1 MGDIGGAQYGAI
13 LREPGL
19 VMTHGTPAEPEWVIP
34 QSKLAALGGGGPRQV
49 SILNT
54 VNMGGLIITDREY
67 MRTRLM
73 PEFLAALNSNEFKTQ
88 AQRALGLA

>member
-1 MGDIGGAQYGAI
+1 MEA
-13 LREPGL
+13 
-19 VMTHGTPAEPEWVIP
+19 
-34 QSKLAALGGGGPRQV
+34 GGPRQV

-88 AQRALGLA
+88 AQRALGIA